1 MKVRYFWKYS
11 LQIKP
16 ISLYTLKISFLWWAL
31 ITLQPRCSIT
41 CSENIF
47 ILIGI
52 DCRSVK
58 IGQSMG
64 PKKCCAVW
72 SRVRRDCITY
82 MLNRFAKTFA
92 LISECTR
99 AGNQCSCIIVANY
112 SCTMYITCQ
121 TSLQRSGEV
130 EQYSCTA
137 QCKKCFWIA
146 FNIDNQSARRET
158 DL

>member
-47 ILIGI
+47 MLIGI

-99 AGNQCSCIIVANY
+99 AGNQCSYIY
-112 SCTMYITCQ
+112 SCKLQLYITCQ

-130 EQYSCTA
+130 EQYSCTV
-137 QCKKCFWIA
+137 QCKKCFCIQHW
-146 FNIDNQSARRET
+146 QSERKKR
-158 DL
+158 DRFGVSV